1 MRRFN
6 PSLIAKVAQEI
17 EEKPVLQAVKE
28 DAKFEAI
35 DQVELANSNDKVNDV
50 RVRRVDSKNVVV
62 EQCRTVV
69 RQGTNERYLA
79 WKNAGYYT
87 NVKNAALGAVS
98 LGAVGDNG
106 SELIACI
113 ERNSK
118 LIIESLDKLGY
129 MKQVTEEAEE
139 PTVQVDAMGE
149 KIKKGRGRPPKLP
162 A

>member
-1 MRRFN
+1 MRTFN

-17 EEKPVLQAVKE
+17 EEKPVLQALRE
-28 DAKFEAI
+28 ETKFEAI
-35 DQVELANSNDKVNDV
+35 DQVELAGENDKVNDV

-62 EQCRTVV
+62 EQCRAIL
-69 RQGTNERYLA
+69 RQGTNEKYLA

-87 NVKNAALGAVS
+87 NVRNAALGAIS

-113 ERNSK
+113 DRNSK

-129 MKQVTEEAEE
+129 MKVEAEVDE
-139 PTVQVDAMGE
+139 PKTQVDAMGE
-149 KIKKGRGRPPKLP
+149 VVEVKRGRGRPKKL
-162 A
+162 